1 MKRENS
7 QEISEIKSNLYSLI
21 CLYHDKPDIVTRTA
35 EDILSNKYCKYVTKQ
50 RHMRYDHLLLYLYWC
65 YLQFNMQWN
74 SSDEL
79 NGTGNSLMIRVFRL
93 FLSHSYFVSTIR
105 NLITYSKLFSFY
117 VHVVTNY
124 MLFMLHFYQID
135 KLI

>member
-1 MKRENS
+1 MQEKKYTEICDLKSKMKRENS

-21 CLYHDKPDIVTRTA
+21 CLYHGKPDIVTRTA

-50 RHMRYDHLLLYLYWC
+50 RHRRYDHLLLYLYLC

-79 NGTGNSLMIRVFRL
+79 TGTGNSLMIRVFRL

-105 NLITYSKLFSFY
+105 NFDNLF
-117 VHVVTNY
+117 
-124 MLFMLHFYQID
+124 
-135 KLI
+135 